1 MLLADQ
7 GADVIKVDPPGGPRW
22 DTPANATW
30 NRGKRSILLD
40 LKSSSDLD
48 TARKLIQ
55 SADVVIENFR
65 PGVMDRLGLG
75 PVAMTDSNPSLIY
88 CSIPGFASDDP
99 RASMPAYEGIIGA
112 ATATYRTSDDST
124 MTDNSRPRY
133 TAIPIASVYGAF
145 QSSIAIT
152 MALNA
157 REKGNLG
164 QRIELYLI
172 HN

>member
-1 MLLADQ
+1 MASALEHIRVIDFGHYIAGPLTGMLLADQ

-48 TARKLIQ
+48 TARELIQ

-112 ATATYRTSDDST
+112 ATATYRTSNLAAAAADL
-124 MTDNSRPRY
+124 Y
-133 TAIPIASVYGAF
+133 TIN
-145 QSSIAIT
+145 
-152 MALNA
+152 LNT
-157 REKGNLG
+157 
-164 QRIELYLI
+164 QLYL
-172 HN
+172 